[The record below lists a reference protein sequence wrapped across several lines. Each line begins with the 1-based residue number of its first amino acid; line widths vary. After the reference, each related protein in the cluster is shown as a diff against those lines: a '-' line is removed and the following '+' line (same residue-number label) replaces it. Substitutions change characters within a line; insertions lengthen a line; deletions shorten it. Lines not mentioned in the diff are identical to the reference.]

1 MNTQNQIDQLYAL
14 LDAYA
19 KVSHLVDCGELVWNT
34 NKVIAELEDEDFE
47 DED

>member
-1 MNTQNQIDQLYAL
+1 MENTQTQIDQLYAL

-34 NKVIAELEDEDFE
+34 NKVIAQLEDLEDED
-47 DED
+47 